1 MGNERPMDEPLM
13 AFATGENEI
22 RINFGVF
29 AGREVTSAEIE
40 ELARSLHERI
50 ERFTIVAEHRFEFGN
65 DVEASVHLIRVC
77 PDEQVEGELRGRLLE
92 ICERWAEAC
101 VAERHVEVAEL

>member
-1 MGNERPMDEPLM
+1 M

-29 AGREVTSAEIE
+29 AGREATAAEIE
-40 ELARSLHERI
+40 ELARALHERVG
-50 ERFTIVAEHRFEFGN
+50 RFTIIAEHRFEFGD
-65 DVEASVHLIRVC
+65 DVEASVRIIRVC
-77 PDEQVEGELRGRLLE
+77 PEGEIDDELRGRLLE
-92 ICERWAEAC
+92 ICERWAESC